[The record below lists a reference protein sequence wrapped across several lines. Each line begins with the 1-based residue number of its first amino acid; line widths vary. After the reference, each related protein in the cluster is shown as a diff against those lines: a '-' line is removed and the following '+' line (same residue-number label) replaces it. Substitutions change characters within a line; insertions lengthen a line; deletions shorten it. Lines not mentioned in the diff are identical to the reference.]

1 MSKNISERGGNN
13 FSGMMNSSNIIND
26 CCGEVMST
34 TSSHMESEGSLCD
47 ADIPHLGDL
56 VEYLCTQK
64 GSRMMQVYLKKAPIN
79 SINLII
85 ENINNNIGRLMCDSY
100 ANYFCQSLV
109 RSVGTEQRLSIL
121 KQLNDKFVSVACDSA
136 GTHSM

>member
-13 FSGMMNSSNIIND
+13 FSGVINSSNIMND
-26 CCGEVMST
+26 CSGDALST
-34 TSSHMESEGSLCD
+34 SSSHMASEGSLCD
-47 ADIPHLGDL
+47 ADIPHLGDM

-85 ENINNNIGRLMCDSY
+85 ENINAHIGRLMCDSY

-109 RSVGTEQRLSIL
+109 KNVGTEQRLKVL
-121 KQLNDKFVSVACDSA
+121 K
-136 GTHSM
+136 